1 LIVAN
6 VEEAAQRL
14 LQALNE
20 HQAHDRE
27 GAQVKPGDQEAR
39 YAGLRVGSNLYRAAM
54 WWLLDVGAL
63 VPDEEANEQL
73 RNAVGAQ
80 HRPFAFKITRHGL
93 NMLRGV

>member
-1 LIVAN
+1 MAN
-6 VEEAAQRL
+6 VEEAAHRL

-27 GAQVKPGDQEAR
+27 GAPVKPGNQEAR
-39 YAGLRVGSNLYRAAM
+39 YAGLRVGSTLYRAAM

-80 HRPFAFKITRHGL
+80 HRGFAFKITRHGL

>member
-1 LIVAN
+1 MAD

-14 LQALNE
+14 VKALNE

-27 GAQVKPGDQEAR
+27 GATVRPGDQEAR
-39 YAGLRVGSNLYRAAM
+39 DAGLRVGSILDRAAI

-80 HRPFAFKITRHGL
+80 HRGFAFKITRRGL
-93 NMLRGV
+93 NMLRRI

>member
-1 LIVAN
+1 MAN

-14 LQALNE
+14 LRALNE

-27 GAQVKPGDQEAR
+27 GATVKPGDQEAR
-39 YAGLRVGSNLYRAAM
+39 DAGLRVSSTHYRAAI

-63 VPDEEANEQL
+63 VPDEEANERL

-80 HRPFAFKITRHGL
+80 HRGFAFKITRRGL
-93 NMLRGV
+93 NMLRRA

>member
-27 GAQVKPGDQEAR
+27 GAPVRPGDQEAR
-39 YAGLRVGSNLYRAAM
+39 YAGLRVGSTLYRAAM

-80 HRPFAFKITRHGL
+80 HRGFAFNITRHGL
-93 NMLRGV
+93 NMLRKV

>member
-27 GAQVKPGDQEAR
+27 GAPVKPGDQEAR
-39 YAGLRVGSNLYRAAM
+39 YAGLRIGSTLYRAAM

-73 RNAVGAQ
+73 RSAVGAQ
-80 HRPFAFKITRHGL
+80 HRGFAFKITRHGL